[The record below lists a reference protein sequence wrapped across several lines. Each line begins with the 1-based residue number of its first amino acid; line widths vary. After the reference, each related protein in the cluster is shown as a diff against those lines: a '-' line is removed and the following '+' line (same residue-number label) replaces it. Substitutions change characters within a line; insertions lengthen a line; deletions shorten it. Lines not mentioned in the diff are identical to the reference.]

1 MKKWEDIFK
10 DKMEGFEKPLPESV
24 FTEFQAR
31 LNGAAAPSAPKRLR
45 WGWALIPAVAAGL
58 AVFLLPRHP
67 QTPVTDGEVT
77 GTHSVEVVN
86 TEPDFIAEAS
96 MDEVVAPPAHVSMP
110 ARKTVDIHSISIEP
124 ETEADGDFHAASEDI
139 SDDIAGDI
147 EEDMAEEKEAS
158 APVAENV
165 SPFIPDNAKGR
176 TTRIVDIVP
185 AAGIIGGGGL
195 VAALTAPYLSRH
207 EGFDNNKLSDFGP
220 NMEMASGADPQ
231 IPEYNQV
238 KDVLTG
244 RPHHNLPLKVGIST
258 RFPVSGRF
266 GLTTGIE
273 YSMYSSTFTYTLSGD
288 KKQIAHYVGI
298 PVRLDWTFIST
309 GWLDAYVGAG
319 VSGDVCVGATL
330 AGEKIKRDGLAVSLL
345 GAGGVQF
352 NVARRVGLYLEPEL
366 SWTIPSDAQ
375 LLRTYRS
382 DHKGMFSV
390 SGGLRINLGK

>member
-10 DKMEGFEKPLPESV
+10 DKMEGFEEPLPESV

-31 LNGAAAPSAPKRLR
+31 LNGAAVPPAPKRLR

-58 AVFLLPRHP
+58 AVFLLLRHP
-67 QTPVTDGEVT
+67 QKPVTDGNVT
-77 GTHSVEVVN
+77 GTHAVEILN
-86 TEPDFIAEAS
+86 TEPDFIAEATT
-96 MDEVVAPPAHVSMP
+96 DEVVVPPARMSAKPVVVATVP
-110 ARKTVDIHSISIEP
+110 AMVTEPVETSAEP
-124 ETEADGDFHAASEDI
+124 EAESQDVPPLVV
-139 SDDIAGDI
+139 DDVTQ
-147 EEDMAEEKEAS
+147 EKEA
-158 APVAENV
+158 PTTDNV
-165 SPFIPDNAKGR
+165 SPLVPDKAKGR

-195 VAALTAPYLSRH
+195 VAALAAPYLSRH
-207 EGFDNNKLSDFGP
+207 EGFDNNKLSDPGP
-220 NMEMASGADPQ
+220 DMATEANTQ

-238 KDVLTG
+238 KDELIG

-258 RFPVSGRF
+258 RIPVSGRF
-266 GLTTGIE
+266 GVTTGVE
-273 YSMYSSTFTYTLSGD
+273 YSMYSSTFTYTISGD

-309 GWLDAYVGAG
+309 GWFDAYVGAG
-319 VSGDVCVGATL
+319 VLGDLCVGATF
-330 AGEKIKRDGLAVSLL
+330 AGNKIKRDGMAVSLL

-352 NVARRVGLYLEPEL
+352 NVARNVGLYLEPEL

-375 LLRTYRS
+375 VLRTYRS

>member
-31 LNGAAAPSAPKRLR
+31 LNGAAVPSAPKHLR

-67 QTPVTDGEVT
+67 QTPVTNGNVT
-77 GTHSVEVVN
+77 GTHAVEILN
-86 TEPDFIAEAS
+86 TESDIIAEATPA
-96 MDEVVAPPAHVSMP
+96 DVVATP
-110 ARKTVDIHSISIEP
+110 ARINTKPAVVSAEVAFVAEP
-124 ETEADGDFHAASEDI
+124 VETTAEPEADSHDDTLPVVNDVTKETEAPSTDND
-139 SDDIAGDI
+139 
-147 EEDMAEEKEAS
+147 
-158 APVAENV
+158 
-165 SPFIPDNAKGR
+165 SPFIPDKTKGR
-176 TTRIVDIVP
+176 TTRIIDIVP

-195 VAALTAPYLSRH
+195 VAALAAPYLARN
-207 EGFDNNKLSDFGP
+207 EGFDNKISDPGP
-220 NMEMASGADPQ
+220 DMATEANPQ
-231 IPEYNQV
+231 TPEYNQV
-238 KDVLTG
+238 KDVLKG

-258 RFPVSGRF
+258 RIPVSGRF
-266 GLTTGIE
+266 DLTTGIE

-309 GWLDAYVGAG
+309 GCFDAYLGAG

-352 NVARRVGLYLEPEL
+352 NVTRNFGLYLEPEL

-375 LLRTYRS
+375 ILRTYRS

>member
-31 LNGAAAPSAPKRLR
+31 LNGAVVPPAPKRLR

-58 AVFLLPRHP
+58 AVFLLPRHS
-67 QTPVTDGEVT
+67 QTPVTGGNTT
-77 GTHSVEVVN
+77 GPHSVEVIN
-86 TEPDFIAEAS
+86 TESDIIAEANVA
-96 MDEVVAPPAHVSMP
+96 EVVAPPARMSAKPAVVSAEVALAAEPVETP
-110 ARKTVDIHSISIEP
+110 AEP
-124 ETEADGDFHAASEDI
+124 EAESHDDTLPVVNDVTDG
-139 SDDIAGDI
+139 
-147 EEDMAEEKEAS
+147 KEA
-158 APVAENV
+158 PTTDNV
-165 SPFIPDNAKGR
+165 SPFIPDKAKVR
-176 TTRIVDIVP
+176 TTSIVDIVP

-195 VAALTAPYLSRH
+195 IAALAAPYLARH
-207 EGFDNNKLSDFGP
+207 EGFDNKISDPGP
-220 NMEMASGADPQ
+220 NMATEASPQ
-231 IPEYNQV
+231 APYHNPVQ
-238 KDVLTG
+238 DVLKG
-244 RPHHNLPLKVGIST
+244 RPHHNLPLKAGLST
-258 RFPVSGRF
+258 RIPVSGRF

-288 KKQIAHYVGI
+288 KKQVAHYVGI

-309 GWLDAYVGAG
+309 GWFDAYLGAG

-352 NVARRVGLYLEPEL
+352 NVTRNFGLYLEPEL

-375 LLRTYRS
+375 ILRTYRS

>member
-31 LNGAAAPSAPKRLR
+31 LNGAAVHSAPKNLR

-58 AVFLLPRHP
+58 AVFLIPRHP
-67 QTPVTDGEVT
+67 QTAVTDGNVT
-77 GTHSVEVVN
+77 GTHAVEILN
-86 TEPDFIAEAS
+86 TEPGIIAESTPA
-96 MDEVVAPPAHVSMP
+96 DVVATP
-110 ARKTVDIHSISIEP
+110 ARINTKPAVVSAEVALVTEPVETSAEP
-124 ETEADGDFHAASEDI
+124 EAESQDVPQLVV
-139 SDDIAGDI
+139 DDVTQ
-147 EEDMAEEKEAS
+147 EKEAPS
-158 APVAENV
+158 TDND
-165 SPFIPDNAKGR
+165 SPFIPDKTKGR
-176 TTRIVDIVP
+176 TTRIADIVP
-185 AAGIIGGGGL
+185 TAGIIGGGGL
-195 VAALTAPYLSRH
+195 VAALATPYLSRH
-207 EGFDNNKLSDFGP
+207 EGFDNNKFSDPGP
-220 NMEMASGADPQ
+220 NMATEANPQ
-231 IPEYNQV
+231 TPEYNQV
-238 KDVLTG
+238 KDVLKG

-258 RFPVSGRF
+258 RIPVSGRF

-288 KKQIAHYVGI
+288 KKQVAHYVGI

-309 GWLDAYVGAG
+309 GWFDAYLGAG

-375 LLRTYRS
+375 VLRTYRS

>member
-10 DKMEGFEKPLPESV
+10 DKMEGFEKPLSESV

-31 LNGAAAPSAPKRLR
+31 LNGAAVHSAPKNLR

-77 GTHSVEVVN
+77 GTHAVDILN
-86 TEPDFIAEAS
+86 TESDIIAEANEA
-96 MDEVVAPPAHVSMP
+96 EVVLPPARMSAKPVVVATVP
-110 ARKTVDIHSISIEP
+110 AMVTEPVETSAEP
-124 ETEADGDFHAASEDI
+124 E
-139 SDDIAGDI
+139 
-147 EEDMAEEKEAS
+147 AESQDVPPLVVNDVTQEKEAPS
-158 APVAENV
+158 TDND
-165 SPFIPDNAKGR
+165 SPFIPDKAKGR

-195 VAALTAPYLSRH
+195 VAALAAPYLSRH
-207 EGFDNNKLSDFGP
+207 EGFDNNKFSDPGP
-220 NMEMASGADPQ
+220 DMATEANPH

-258 RFPVSGRF
+258 RIPVSGRF

-288 KKQIAHYVGI
+288 KKQVAHYVGI

-309 GWLDAYVGAG
+309 GWFDAYLGAG

-352 NVARRVGLYLEPEL
+352 NVTRNFGLYLEPEL

-375 LLRTYRS
+375 ILRTYRS

-390 SGGLRINLGK
+390 SCGLRINLGK

>member
-10 DKMEGFEKPLPESV
+10 DKMEGFEEPLPESV

-31 LNGAAAPSAPKRLR
+31 LNGAAVPPAPKRLR

-67 QTPVTDGEVT
+67 QTPVNDGKVT

-86 TEPDFIAEAS
+86 TEPDFIAEANEA
-96 MDEVVAPPAHVSMP
+96 EVVVPP
-110 ARKTVDIHSISIEP
+110 ARKSAKPVAVATEVTLVAEP
-124 ETEADGDFHAASEDI
+124 VETTAEL
-139 SDDIAGDI
+139 
-147 EEDMAEEKEAS
+147 EEESHNDTLPAVNDVTDEKEA
-158 APVAENV
+158 PTTDNV
-165 SPFIPDNAKGR
+165 SPFIPDKAKGR

-195 VAALTAPYLSRH
+195 VAALAAPYLSRH
-207 EGFDNNKLSDFGP
+207 EGFNNNNFSDPGP
-220 NMEMASGADPQ
+220 DMATEPNPQ

-238 KDVLTG
+238 KDELIG

-258 RFPVSGRF
+258 RIPVSGRF
-266 GLTTGIE
+266 GVTTGVE
-273 YSMYSSTFTYTLSGD
+273 YSMYSSTFTYTISGD

-319 VSGDVCVGATL
+319 VLGDLCVGATF
-330 AGEKIKRDGLAVSLL
+330 AGNKIKRDGMAISLL

-352 NVARRVGLYLEPEL
+352 NVARNVGLYLEPEL

-375 LLRTYRS
+375 VLRTYRS

>member
-31 LNGAAAPSAPKRLR
+31 LNGAAVHSAPKNLR

-67 QTPVTDGEVT
+67 QTLVTDGNVT
-77 GTHSVEVVN
+77 GTHAVDILN
-86 TEPDFIAEAS
+86 TESDIIAEANEA
-96 MDEVVAPPAHVSMP
+96 EVVLPPARMSAKPVVVATVP
-110 ARKTVDIHSISIEP
+110 AMVTEPVETSAEP
-124 ETEADGDFHAASEDI
+124 EAESHDDTLPVVNDVTDG
-139 SDDIAGDI
+139 
-147 EEDMAEEKEAS
+147 KEA
-158 APVAENV
+158 PTTDNV
-165 SPFIPDNAKGR
+165 SPFIPDKAKVR
-176 TTRIVDIVP
+176 TTSIVDIVP

-195 VAALTAPYLSRH
+195 IAALAAPYLGGH
-207 EGFDNNKLSDFGP
+207 ESSDKIESDPGP
-220 NMEMASGADPQ
+220 DMATEANPH

-238 KDVLTG
+238 KDVLKG

-258 RFPVSGRF
+258 RIPVSGRF
-266 GLTTGIE
+266 GLTTGVE

-298 PVRLDWTFIST
+298 PVRLDWTFISA
-309 GWLDAYVGAG
+309 GWLDAYLGAG

-330 AGEKIKRDGLAVSLL
+330 GGEKFKRDGLAVSLL

-375 LLRTYRS
+375 ILRTYRS

-390 SGGLRINLGK
+390 SCGLRINLGK

>member
-10 DKMEGFEKPLPESV
+10 DKMEGFEEPLPESV

-31 LNGAAAPSAPKRLR
+31 LNGAAAPSAPKHLR

-67 QTPVTDGEVT
+67 QTPVTDGKVT
-77 GTHSVEVVN
+77 GTHAVEILN
-86 TEPDFIAEAS
+86 TESDIIAEANEA
-96 MDEVVAPPAHVSMP
+96 EVVLPPARMSAKPVVVATVP
-110 ARKTVDIHSISIEP
+110 AMVTEP
-124 ETEADGDFHAASEDI
+124 VETSAELEEESH
-139 SDDIAGDI
+139 DDTLPVVNDVT
-147 EEDMAEEKEAS
+147 DEKEA
-158 APVAENV
+158 PTIDNV
-165 SPFIPDNAKGR
+165 SPLVPDKAKGW

-195 VAALTAPYLSRH
+195 VAALAAPYLSRH
-207 EGFDNNKLSDFGP
+207 EGFDNNNFSDPGP
-220 NMEMASGADPQ
+220 DMATEPNPQ

-238 KDVLTG
+238 KDELIG

-258 RFPVSGRF
+258 RIPVSGRF

-288 KKQIAHYVGI
+288 KKQVAHYVGI

-319 VSGDVCVGATL
+319 VLGDLCVGATL

-352 NVARRVGLYLEPEL
+352 NVARNVGLYLEPEL

-375 LLRTYRS
+375 VLRTYRS

>member
-31 LNGAAAPSAPKRLR
+31 LNGAAVPSAPKRLR

-67 QTPVTDGEVT
+67 QTPVTGGNTT
-77 GTHSVEVVN
+77 GPHSVEVIN
-86 TEPDFIAEAS
+86 TESDIIAEANVA
-96 MDEVVAPPAHVSMP
+96 EVVAPPERMNTKPVVVAAEVALVAEP
-110 ARKTVDIHSISIEP
+110 VEIQAEP
-124 ETEADGDFHAASEDI
+124 EAESQ
-139 SDDIAGDI
+139 DDIPLVVNDVTK
-147 EEDMAEEKEAS
+147 EKETPS
-158 APVAENV
+158 TDND
-165 SPFIPDNAKGR
+165 SPFIPDKAKVR
-176 TTRIVDIVP
+176 TTKKADIVP

-195 VAALTAPYLSRH
+195 VAALATPYFARH
-207 EGFDNNKLSDFGP
+207 EGLINLDQAGSKPHSDQP
-220 NMEMASGADPQ
+220 VYSTAQDPQ
-231 IPEYNQV
+231 ETNNNPV
-238 KDVLTG
+238 KDVLAG
-244 RPHHNLPLKVGIST
+244 RPHHNLPLKVGLST
-258 RFPVSGRF
+258 RIPVSGRF
-266 GLTTGIE
+266 GLTTGVE

-309 GWLDAYVGAG
+309 GWLDAYLGAG

-330 AGEKIKRDGLAVSLL
+330 GGEKFKRDGLTVSLL

-352 NVARRVGLYLEPEL
+352 NVARNVGLYLEPEL

-375 LLRTYRS
+375 VLRTYRS
-382 DHKGMFSV
+382 DHSVMYSV

>member
-10 DKMEGFEKPLPESV
+10 EKMEGFEEPLPESV

-31 LNGAAAPSAPKRLR
+31 LNGAAVPPATKRFR

-67 QTPVTDGEVT
+67 QTPVNDGEVT

-86 TEPDFIAEAS
+86 TEPDFIAEAN
-96 MDEVVAPPAHVSMP
+96 EAEAVVPP
-110 ARKTVDIHSISIEP
+110 ARKSAKPVAVATEVTLVAEPVETSAEP
-124 ETEADGDFHAASEDI
+124 E
-139 SDDIAGDI
+139 
-147 EEDMAEEKEAS
+147 AESQDVLPLVVNDVTQEKEAPS
-158 APVAENV
+158 TDND
-165 SPFIPDNAKGR
+165 SPFIPDKAKGR

-195 VAALTAPYLSRH
+195 VAALAAPYLSRH
-207 EGFDNNKLSDFGP
+207 EGFDNNNFSDPGP
-220 NMEMASGADPQ
+220 DMATEPNPQ

-238 KDVLTG
+238 KDELIG

-258 RFPVSGRF
+258 RIPVSGRF

-288 KKQIAHYVGI
+288 KKQVAHYVGI

-319 VSGDVCVGATL
+319 VLGDLCVGATL

-352 NVARRVGLYLEPEL
+352 NVARNVGLYLEPEL

-375 LLRTYRS
+375 VLRTYRS

>member
-10 DKMEGFEKPLPESV
+10 DKMEGFEEPLPESV

-31 LNGAAAPSAPKRLR
+31 LNGAAVPPAPKRLR

-67 QTPVTDGEVT
+67 QTPVNDGEVT
-77 GTHSVEVVN
+77 GTHPVEVVN
-86 TEPDFIAEAS
+86 TEPDFIAEATTA
-96 MDEVVAPPAHVSMP
+96 EVVVPP
-110 ARKTVDIHSISIEP
+110 ARKSAKPVAVATEVTLVAEPVETSAEP
-124 ETEADGDFHAASEDI
+124 EAESH
-139 SDDIAGDI
+139 DDTLPVVNDVT
-147 EEDMAEEKEAS
+147 DEKEA
-158 APVAENV
+158 PT
-165 SPFIPDNAKGR
+165 

-207 EGFDNNKLSDFGP
+207 EGFDNNKFSDPGP
-220 NMEMASGADPQ
+220 DMATEANSQ

-238 KDVLTG
+238 KDELIG

-258 RFPVSGRF
+258 RIPVSGRF
-266 GLTTGIE
+266 GVTTGVE
-273 YSMYSSTFTYTLSGD
+273 YSMYSSTFTYTISGD

-319 VSGDVCVGATL
+319 VLGDLCVGATF
-330 AGEKIKRDGLAVSLL
+330 AGNKIKRDGLAVSLL

-352 NVARRVGLYLEPEL
+352 NVARNVGLYLEPEL

-375 LLRTYRS
+375 VLRTYRS

>member
-31 LNGAAAPSAPKRLR
+31 LNGAVVPPAPKRLR

-58 AVFLLPRHP
+58 AVFLLPRHS
-67 QTPVTDGEVT
+67 QTPVTGGNTT
-77 GTHSVEVVN
+77 GPHSVEVIN
-86 TEPDFIAEAS
+86 TESDIIAEANVA
-96 MDEVVAPPAHVSMP
+96 EVVAPPERMNTKPVVVSAEVALVAEP
-110 ARKTVDIHSISIEP
+110 VETSAEP
-124 ETEADGDFHAASEDI
+124 E
-139 SDDIAGDI
+139 
-147 EEDMAEEKEAS
+147 AESQDVPPLVVNDVTQEKEAPS
-158 APVAENV
+158 TGND
-165 SPFIPDNAKGR
+165 SPFIPDKTKGR

-195 VAALTAPYLSRH
+195 VAALATPYLSRH
-207 EGFDNNKLSDFGP
+207 EGFDNNNFSDPGP
-220 NMEMASGADPQ
+220 DMATEANSQ

-238 KDVLTG
+238 KDELIG
-244 RPHHNLPLKVGIST
+244 RPHHNLPLKVGLST
-258 RFPVSGRF
+258 KIPVSGRF

-309 GWLDAYVGAG
+309 GWFDAYLGAG

-330 AGEKIKRDGLAVSLL
+330 AGEKIKRDGLAISLL

-375 LLRTYRS
+375 ILRTYRS

>member
-10 DKMEGFEKPLPESV
+10 DKMEGFEEPLPESV

-31 LNGAAAPSAPKRLR
+31 LNGAAVPPAPKRLR

-67 QTPVTDGEVT
+67 QTPVNDGKVT

-86 TEPDFIAEAS
+86 TEPDFIAEANEA
-96 MDEVVAPPAHVSMP
+96 EVVVPP
-110 ARKTVDIHSISIEP
+110 ARKSAKPVAVATEVTLVAEP
-124 ETEADGDFHAASEDI
+124 VETTAEL
-139 SDDIAGDI
+139 
-147 EEDMAEEKEAS
+147 EEESHDNTLPVVNDVTDEKEA
-158 APVAENV
+158 PTTDNV
-165 SPFIPDNAKGR
+165 SPFIPDKAKGR

-195 VAALTAPYLSRH
+195 VAALAAPYLSRH
-207 EGFDNNKLSDFGP
+207 EGFNNNNFSDPGP
-220 NMEMASGADPQ
+220 DMATEPNPQ

-238 KDVLTG
+238 KDELIG

-258 RFPVSGRF
+258 RIPVSGRF
-266 GLTTGIE
+266 GVTTGVE
-273 YSMYSSTFTYTLSGD
+273 YSMYSSTFTYTISGD

-319 VSGDVCVGATL
+319 VLGDLCVGATF
-330 AGEKIKRDGLAVSLL
+330 AGNKIKRDGMAISLL

-352 NVARRVGLYLEPEL
+352 NVARNVGLYLEPEL

-375 LLRTYRS
+375 VLRTYRS

>member
-10 DKMEGFEKPLPESV
+10 DKMEGFEEPLPESV

-31 LNGAAAPSAPKRLR
+31 LNGAAVPSAPKHLR

-67 QTPVTDGEVT
+67 QTLVTDGNVT
-77 GTHSVEVVN
+77 GTHAVDILN
-86 TEPDFIAEAS
+86 TESDIIAEANEA
-96 MDEVVAPPAHVSMP
+96 EVVLPPARMSAKPVVVATVP
-110 ARKTVDIHSISIEP
+110 AMFTEPVETSAEP
-124 ETEADGDFHAASEDI
+124 E
-139 SDDIAGDI
+139 
-147 EEDMAEEKEAS
+147 AESQDVPPLVVNDVTQEKEAPS
-158 APVAENV
+158 TDND
-165 SPFIPDNAKGR
+165 SPFIPDKTKGR

-195 VAALTAPYLSRH
+195 VAALATPYLSRH
-207 EGFDNNKLSDFGP
+207 EGFDNNKFSDPGP
-220 NMEMASGADPQ
+220 DMATEANPQ

-238 KDVLTG
+238 KDELIG

-258 RFPVSGRF
+258 RIPVSGRF

-288 KKQIAHYVGI
+288 KKQVAHYVGI

-309 GWLDAYVGAG
+309 GWFDAYLGAG

-352 NVARRVGLYLEPEL
+352 NVTRNFGLYLEPEL

-375 LLRTYRS
+375 ILRTYRS

>member
-10 DKMEGFEKPLPESV
+10 DKMEGFEEPLPESV

-31 LNGAAAPSAPKRLR
+31 LNGAAVPSAPKHLR

-67 QTPVTDGEVT
+67 QTPVTDGKVT
-77 GTHSVEVVN
+77 GTHPVEVVN
-86 TEPDFIAEAS
+86 TEPDFIAEATTA
-96 MDEVVAPPAHVSMP
+96 EVVVPP
-110 ARKTVDIHSISIEP
+110 ARKSAKPVAVATEVTLVAEPVETSAEP
-124 ETEADGDFHAASEDI
+124 EAESH
-139 SDDIAGDI
+139 DDTLPVVNDVT
-147 EEDMAEEKEAS
+147 DEKEA
-158 APVAENV
+158 PTTDNV
-165 SPFIPDNAKGR
+165 SPLVPDKAKGR

-207 EGFDNNKLSDFGP
+207 EGFDNNKFSDPGP
-220 NMEMASGADPQ
+220 DMATEANSQ

-238 KDVLTG
+238 KDELIG

-258 RFPVSGRF
+258 RIPVSGRF
-266 GLTTGIE
+266 GVTTGVE
-273 YSMYSSTFTYTLSGD
+273 YSMYSSTFTYTISGD

-309 GWLDAYVGAG
+309 GWLYAYVGAG
-319 VSGDVCVGATL
+319 VLGDLCVGATF
-330 AGEKIKRDGLAVSLL
+330 AGNKIKRDGLAVSLL

-352 NVARRVGLYLEPEL
+352 NVARNVGLYLEPEL

-375 LLRTYRS
+375 VLRTYRS

>member
-31 LNGAAAPSAPKRLR
+31 LNGAVVPPAPKRLR

-58 AVFLLPRHP
+58 AVFLLPRHS
-67 QTPVTDGEVT
+67 QMPVTNGEFT
-77 GTHSVEVVN
+77 GNHTVGVLD
-86 TEPDFIAEAS
+86 TESDIIAEATPV
-96 MDEVVAPPAHVSMP
+96 EVVAPPARMSAKPVVVATVP
-110 ARKTVDIHSISIEP
+110 AMVAEPVETSAEP
-124 ETEADGDFHAASEDI
+124 ETESQDAPTLVVNDVTDG
-139 SDDIAGDI
+139 
-147 EEDMAEEKEAS
+147 KEA
-158 APVAENV
+158 PTTDNV
-165 SPFIPDNAKGR
+165 SPFIPDKAKVR
-176 TTRIVDIVP
+176 TTSIVDIVP

-195 VAALTAPYLSRH
+195 IAALAAPYLGGHDSSAKI
-207 EGFDNNKLSDFGP
+207 ESDPGP
-220 NMEMASGADPQ
+220 VMATEANPQ
-231 IPEYNQV
+231 TPEYNQV
-238 KDVLTG
+238 KDVLKG

-258 RFPVSGRF
+258 RIPVSGRF
-266 GLTTGIE
+266 DLTTGIE

-288 KKQIAHYVGI
+288 KKQVAHYVGI

-309 GWLDAYVGAG
+309 GWFDAYLGAG
-319 VSGDVCVGATL
+319 VSGDVSVGATL

-366 SWTIPSDAQ
+366 SLTIPSDAQ
-375 LLRTYRS
+375 ILRTYRS

>member
-31 LNGAAAPSAPKRLR
+31 LNGAVVPPAPKRLR

-67 QTPVTDGEVT
+67 QTPVTNGNVT
-77 GTHSVEVVN
+77 GTHAVEILN
-86 TEPDFIAEAS
+86 TESDIIAEANEA
-96 MDEVVAPPAHVSMP
+96 EVVAPPARMSAKPVVE
-110 ARKTVDIHSISIEP
+110 AAEVAFVAEP
-124 ETEADGDFHAASEDI
+124 VETTADPEADSH
-139 SDDIAGDI
+139 DDTLPVVNDVTK
-147 EEDMAEEKEAS
+147 EKEAPS
-158 APVAENV
+158 TDND
-165 SPFIPDNAKGR
+165 SPFIPDKTKGR

-195 VAALTAPYLSRH
+195 VAALAAPYLARH
-207 EGFDNNKLSDFGP
+207 EGFDNKISDSGP
-220 NMEMASGADPQ
+220 NMAAEASPQ
-231 IPEYNQV
+231 APDNNPVQ
-238 KDVLTG
+238 DVLKG
-244 RPHHNLPLKVGIST
+244 RPHHNLPLKVGLST
-258 RFPVSGRF
+258 RIPVSGRF

-288 KKQIAHYVGI
+288 KKQVAHYVGI

-309 GWLDAYVGAG
+309 GWFDAYLGAG

-375 LLRTYRS
+375 ILRTYRS

>member
-31 LNGAAAPSAPKRLR
+31 LNGAVVPPAPKRLR

-58 AVFLLPRHP
+58 AVFLLPRHS
-67 QTPVTDGEVT
+67 QMPVTDGEVT
-77 GTHSVEVVN
+77 GNHTVGVLD
-86 TEPDFIAEAS
+86 TESDIIAEATPV
-96 MDEVVAPPAHVSMP
+96 EVVAPPARMSAKPAVVSAEVALAAEPIETP
-110 ARKTVDIHSISIEP
+110 AEP
-124 ETEADGDFHAASEDI
+124 ETESQDAPPLVVNDVTDG
-139 SDDIAGDI
+139 
-147 EEDMAEEKEAS
+147 KEA
-158 APVAENV
+158 PTTDNV
-165 SPFIPDNAKGR
+165 SPFIPDKAKVR
-176 TTRIVDIVP
+176 TTSIVDIVP

-195 VAALTAPYLSRH
+195 IAALAAPYLARH
-207 EGFDNNKLSDFGP
+207 EGFDNNKFSDPGP
-220 NMEMASGADPQ
+220 DMATEANPQ
-231 IPEYNQV
+231 TPEYNQV

-244 RPHHNLPLKVGIST
+244 MPHHNLPLKVGIST
-258 RFPVSGRF
+258 RIPVSGRF
-266 GLTTGIE
+266 DLTTGIE

-309 GWLDAYVGAG
+309 GWFDAYLGAG

-330 AGEKIKRDGLAVSLL
+330 AGEKIKRDGLAISLL

-375 LLRTYRS
+375 ILRTYRS

>member
-31 LNGAAAPSAPKRLR
+31 LNGAVVPPAPKRLR
-45 WGWALIPAVAAGL
+45 WGWVLIPAVAAGL
-58 AVFLLPRHP
+58 AVFLLPRHS
-67 QTPVTDGEVT
+67 QMPVTDGNTT
-77 GTHSVEVVN
+77 GPHSVEVIN
-86 TEPDFIAEAS
+86 TESNIIADANVA
-96 MDEVVAPPAHVSMP
+96 EVVAPPARMSAKPVVVATVP
-110 ARKTVDIHSISIEP
+110 AMVAEP
-124 ETEADGDFHAASEDI
+124 VETSAEPQAESQ
-139 SDDIAGDI
+139 DDTPLVVN
-147 EEDMAEEKEAS
+147 EVTKEKEA
-158 APVAENV
+158 PTTDNV
-165 SPFIPDNAKGR
+165 SPFIPDKAKGR
-176 TTRIVDIVP
+176 TTSIVDIAS
-185 AAGIIGGGGL
+185 AAGLIGGGGL
-195 VAALTAPYLSRH
+195 VAALAAPYLGGH
-207 EGFDNNKLSDFGP
+207 ESSAKIESDPGP
-220 NMEMASGADPQ
+220 DMATEANPQ
-231 IPEYNQV
+231 TPEYNQV

-258 RFPVSGRF
+258 RIPVSGRF
-266 GLTTGIE
+266 DLTTGIE

-309 GWLDAYVGAG
+309 GWFDAYLGAG

-352 NVARRVGLYLEPEL
+352 NVTRNFGLYLEPEL

-375 LLRTYRS
+375 ILRTYRS

-390 SGGLRINLGK
+390 SCGLRINLGK

>member
-10 DKMEGFEKPLPESV
+10 DKMEGFEEPLPESV

-31 LNGAAAPSAPKRLR
+31 LNGAAVPSAPKRLR

-58 AVFLLPRHP
+58 AVFLLLRHP
-67 QTPVTDGEVT
+67 QKPVTDGNVT
-77 GTHSVEVVN
+77 GTHAVEILN
-86 TEPDFIAEAS
+86 TEPDFIAEATT
-96 MDEVVAPPAHVSMP
+96 DEVVVPPARMSAKPVVVATVP
-110 ARKTVDIHSISIEP
+110 AMVTEPVETSAEP
-124 ETEADGDFHAASEDI
+124 EAESQDVPPLVV
-139 SDDIAGDI
+139 DDVTQ
-147 EEDMAEEKEAS
+147 EKEA
-158 APVAENV
+158 PTTDNV
-165 SPFIPDNAKGR
+165 SPLVPDKAKGR

-195 VAALTAPYLSRH
+195 VAALAAPYLSRH
-207 EGFDNNKLSDFGP
+207 EGFDNNKFSDPGP
-220 NMEMASGADPQ
+220 DMATEANTQ

-238 KDVLTG
+238 KDELIG

-258 RFPVSGRF
+258 RIPVSGRF
-266 GLTTGIE
+266 GVTTGVE
-273 YSMYSSTFTYTLSGD
+273 YSMYSSTFTYTISGD

-309 GWLDAYVGAG
+309 GWFDAYVGAG
-319 VSGDVCVGATL
+319 VLGDLCVGATF
-330 AGEKIKRDGLAVSLL
+330 AGNKIKRDGMAVSLL

-352 NVARRVGLYLEPEL
+352 NVARNVGLYLEPEL

-375 LLRTYRS
+375 VLRTYRS

>member
-10 DKMEGFEKPLPESV
+10 DKMEGFEEPLPESV

-31 LNGAAAPSAPKRLR
+31 LNGAAVPSAPKHLR

-67 QTPVTDGEVT
+67 QTPVTDGNVT

-86 TEPDFIAEAS
+86 TEPDFIAEANEA
-96 MDEVVAPPAHVSMP
+96 EVVVPP
-110 ARKTVDIHSISIEP
+110 ARKSAKPVAVATEVTLVAEPVETSAEP
-124 ETEADGDFHAASEDI
+124 E
-139 SDDIAGDI
+139 
-147 EEDMAEEKEAS
+147 EESHDNTLPVVNDVTDEKEA
-158 APVAENV
+158 PTTDNV
-165 SPFIPDNAKGR
+165 SPLVPDKAKGR

-195 VAALTAPYLSRH
+195 VAALAAPYLSRH
-207 EGFDNNKLSDFGP
+207 EGFDNNKLSDPGP
-220 NMEMASGADPQ
+220 DMATEANSQ

-244 RPHHNLPLKVGIST
+244 RPHHNIPLKVGIST
-258 RFPVSGRF
+258 RIPVSGRF

-273 YSMYSSTFTYTLSGD
+273 YSMYSSTFTYTISGD

-319 VSGDVCVGATL
+319 VLGDLCVGATF
-330 AGEKIKRDGLAVSLL
+330 AGNKIKRDGMAISLL

-352 NVARRVGLYLEPEL
+352 NVARNVGLYLEPEL

-375 LLRTYRS
+375 VLRTYRS

>member
-31 LNGAAAPSAPKRLR
+31 LNGAVVPPAPKRLR

-67 QTPVTDGEVT
+67 QTPVTDVDVT
-77 GTHSVEVVN
+77 GTHTVEVLD
-86 TEPDFIAEAS
+86 TESDIIAEATPV
-96 MDEVVAPPAHVSMP
+96 EVVAPPARMSAKPVVVATVP
-110 ARKTVDIHSISIEP
+110 AMVAEPVETSAEP
-124 ETEADGDFHAASEDI
+124 ETESQDAPPLVVNDVTK
-139 SDDIAGDI
+139 
-147 EEDMAEEKEAS
+147 EKEAPS
-158 APVAENV
+158 TDNN
-165 SPFIPDNAKGR
+165 SPFIPDKTKGR
-176 TTRIVDIVP
+176 TTRIIDIVP

-195 VAALTAPYLSRH
+195 VAALAAPYLARH
-207 EGFDNNKLSDFGP
+207 EGFDNKISDPGP
-220 NMEMASGADPQ
+220 NMATEASPQAPAGAPDHNPVQ
-231 IPEYNQV
+231 
-238 KDVLTG
+238 DVLKG
-244 RPHHNLPLKVGIST
+244 RPHHNLPLKVGLST
-258 RFPVSGRF
+258 KIPVSGRF

-288 KKQIAHYVGI
+288 KKQVAHYVGI
-298 PVRLDWTFIST
+298 PVRLDWTFISS
-309 GWLDAYVGAG
+309 GWFDAYLGAG
-319 VSGDVCVGATL
+319 VSVDVCVGATL

-375 LLRTYRS
+375 ILRTYRS

>member
-31 LNGAAAPSAPKRLR
+31 LNGAVVPPAPKRLR
-45 WGWALIPAVAAGL
+45 WGWVLIPAVAAGL
-58 AVFLLPRHP
+58 AVFLLPRHS
-67 QTPVTDGEVT
+67 QTPVTDVDVT
-77 GTHSVEVVN
+77 GTHTVEVLD
-86 TEPDFIAEAS
+86 TESDNIAESTPA
-96 MDEVVAPPAHVSMP
+96 DVVATP
-110 ARKTVDIHSISIEP
+110 ARINTKPAVVSAEVALAAEPVETPAEP
-124 ETEADGDFHAASEDI
+124 EAESHDDTLPVVNDVTDG
-139 SDDIAGDI
+139 
-147 EEDMAEEKEAS
+147 KEA
-158 APVAENV
+158 PTTDNV
-165 SPFIPDNAKGR
+165 SPFIPDKAKVR
-176 TTRIVDIVP
+176 TTSIVDIVP

-195 VAALTAPYLSRH
+195 TAALAAPYLARH
-207 EGFDNNKLSDFGP
+207 EGFDNKKSDPGP
-220 NMEMASGADPQ
+220 NMATEASPQ
-231 IPEYNQV
+231 APEYNQV
-238 KDVLTG
+238 KDVLKG
-244 RPHHNLPLKVGIST
+244 RPHHNLPLKVGLST
-258 RFPVSGRF
+258 KIPVSGRF

-298 PVRLDWTFIST
+298 PVLLDWTFIST
-309 GWLDAYVGAG
+309 GWFDAYLGAG

-352 NVARRVGLYLEPEL
+352 NVTRNFGLYLEPGL

-375 LLRTYRS
+375 ILRTYRS